1 MKRSISRRLGSMLVL
16 GVPWLSACGMG
27 SGGQPQPAA
36 PPPAHVVAVPPRQDV
51 DPDGFLPWAA
61 DEPEMIVVDKTS
73 RTLVLYSYGEPVKAY
88 SVVLGLN
95 PGRKLFEGDRR
106 TPSGLYTITDK
117 RHHSKYDRFMGV
129 SYPNSQDQAN
139 YRAARSRGHI
149 PPPNL
154 QRRSSAVAGL
164 GGLIGIH
171 GSNKE
176 ELNRLGI
183 NWTYGCIALYNRDV
197 EELYDIVPEG
207 TLVLIR
213 DDLQP

>member
-1 MKRSISRRLGSMLVL
+1 MLVL
-16 GVPWLSACGMG
+16 GVPWLSGCGLG
-27 SGGQPQPAA
+27 SRAQPQPVA
-36 PPPAHVVAVPPRQDV
+36 PPPAHFTAAPPRQDV

-73 RTLVLYSYGEPVKAY
+73 RRLVFYSYGEPMKAY
-88 SVVLGLN
+88 PVVLGRK

-106 TPSGLYTITDK
+106 TPSGLYTISDK
-117 RHHSKYDRFMGV
+117 RPHAKYHRFMEV
-129 SYPNSQDQAN
+129 SYPSPRDQAN
-139 YRAARSRGHI
+139 YRAALSRGDI
-149 PPPNL
+149 PRPKSA
-154 QRRSSAVAGL
+154 RRSSAVAGL

-183 NWTYGCIALYNRDV
+183 NWTYGCIALYDRDV
-197 EELYDIVPEG
+197 EELYDLVPEG
-207 TLVLIR
+207 TLVVIR